1 VAETSAAA
9 TKSDAPLLDTP
20 QAISVITSEQLK
32 QRGVQTLNEALRYT
46 PGVAVETWG
55 VDPRY
60 DSFMIRGFS
69 ADQSGFFID
78 GLRFPGYLG
87 QTDPYYADNVTVF
100 KGAVFGFV

>member
-1 VAETSAAA
+1 M
-9 TKSDAPLLDTP
+9 
-20 QAISVITSEQLK
+20 
-32 QRGVQTLNEALRYT
+32 RYT

-69 ADQSGFFID
+69 SDQSGFLID

-87 QTDPYYADNVTVF
+87 QTGPYYADNVTVL
-100 KGAVFGFV
+100 KGPSSVLYGQSAPGGLVNIATKPQYNYAGRTGS